1 MYIRKMYLADIDKV
15 VKIHL
20 SSFSGFFLS
29 FLGPRFLTSLYAYF
43 LSSPGGVGYVAVD
56 NSQVVGFVC
65 GSMKPLGFYRRFF
78 LKKWREIIFSILLS
92 IIRNPSIAPRLL
104 WRLVTPPQA
113 STEPGTATLM
123 SIAVL
128 PEYQNKGIGKAL
140 IQEFLNEMKKCGM
153 RHVNLTTDRDNNDAV
168 NSFYQRMGFQ
178 LVRSFVTPE
187 GRWMNEYIIELE
199 NLKSK

>member
-1 MYIRKMYLADIDKV
+1 MYIRKMYLADVNKV
-15 VKIHL
+15 VRIHL
-20 SSFSGFFLS
+20 ISFSGFFLS
-29 FLGPRFLTSLYAYF
+29 FLGPRFLTSLYAYILF
-43 LSSPGGVGYVAVD
+43 SPDGVGYVAID

-65 GSMKPLGFYRRFF
+65 GSMKPSGFYRRFF
-78 LKKWREIIFSILLS
+78 LSKWREIILSILS
-92 IIRNPSIAPRLL
+92 AIIRNPSVVPRLV
-104 WRLVTPPQA
+104 WRFVTPPQA
-113 STEPGTATLM
+113 SAEPGTATLM

-140 IQEFLNEMKKCGM
+140 IQEFLNEMKKRGM
-153 RHVNLTTDRDNNDAV
+153 RRVNLTTDRDNNDAV

-199 NLKSK
+199 NLESK